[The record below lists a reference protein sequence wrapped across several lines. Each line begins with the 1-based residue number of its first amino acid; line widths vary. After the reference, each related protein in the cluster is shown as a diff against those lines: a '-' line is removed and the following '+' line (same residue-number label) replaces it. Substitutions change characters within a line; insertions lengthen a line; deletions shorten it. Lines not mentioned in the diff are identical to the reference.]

1 MKKIVAFALSGMMVL
16 GAGMSVYAADT
27 AAESEATAAAGEEE
41 GLGSLVGG
49 LLGSL
54 GSEDGSV
61 EDLLTS
67 LGADEGELNDLMGLL
82 GEGGEGL
89 SSLVDEGTKG
99 VESLVNGVLGGLSGD
114 GEGFSLDEES
124 LKGIAEVIGNEMG
137 ISLSEEDIAGITAAL
152 SDPETLN
159 EMISGF
165 FAEGGML
172 ATILDAIS
180 SEDYAIASVIQ
191 SMKDPEG
198 GYDYEKILKA
208 LEGAQETDNG
218 LLIDGTEISGEELA
232 AVANEVMGM
241 FGVSG
246 AAETEAA
253 S

>member
-16 GAGMSVYAADT
+16 GAGMSVYAAET

-89 SSLVDEGTKG
+89 SSLVDEGKKG

-124 LKGIAEVIGNEMG
+124 LKGIAEAIGNEMG

-180 SEDYAIASVIQ
+180 SEDYAIVIQ